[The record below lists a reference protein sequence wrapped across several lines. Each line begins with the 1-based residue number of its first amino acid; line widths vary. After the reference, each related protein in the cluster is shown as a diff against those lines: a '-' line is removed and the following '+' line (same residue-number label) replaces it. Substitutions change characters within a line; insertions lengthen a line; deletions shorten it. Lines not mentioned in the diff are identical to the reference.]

1 IMDAYAEIDE
11 EKLWENLTYFIKR
24 IIPEAEA
31 VGVKMAIHP
40 DDPPYSIF
48 GLPRIITGL
57 EAIERFVKLYDS
69 KSNGITLCVGSYASE
84 PQNDVLEISR

>member
-1 IMDAYAEIDE
+1 MDPVNGELSLPGWDASYSKEEMKAIMDAYAEIDE

-40 DDPPYSIF
+40 DDPPYFWFTSHYYWVR
-48 GLPRIITGL
+48 G
-57 EAIERFVKLYDS
+57 Y
-69 KSNGITLCVGSYASE
+69 
-84 PQNDVLEISR
+84 